1 MFVSDMGVLRFAPPG
16 SVSLW
21 NVHHN
26 KVGMCIA
33 AVIKHHRA
41 SSLRW
46 TKRIQ
51 LFLAHS
57 SRYDFA
63 VHITDHESEFVVLI
77 QF

>member
-1 MFVSDMGVLRFAPPG
+1 MFVSGMGVLRFVPPG
-16 SVSLW
+16 SV
-21 NVHHN
+21 VHHN

-63 VHITDHESEFVVLI
+63 VHITDHGSESVVLI